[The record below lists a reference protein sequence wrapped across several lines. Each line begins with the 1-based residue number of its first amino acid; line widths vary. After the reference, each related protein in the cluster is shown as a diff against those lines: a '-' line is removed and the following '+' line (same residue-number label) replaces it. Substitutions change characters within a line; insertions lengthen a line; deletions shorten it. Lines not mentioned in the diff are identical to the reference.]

1 MDNQYSTWPLLC
13 EQPHP
18 CDHLTPLPRNA
29 CEREKGRKGE
39 REKGRKGAREK
50 EREKEGGKKAGE
62 ESQKG

>member
-39 REKGRKGAREK
+39 REKRSKGERKGEGRGKESGGRES
-50 EREKEGGKKAGE
+50 EGMRV
-62 ESQKG
+62 